1 MHVSALPKKCW
12 HHMTR
17 GLLHL
22 VVISGWTQTSL
33 TCWRFGVNWLRG
45 SSPFHAPETASQPP
59 FFFILQ
65 KHNSLNNIS
74 LLLCVANLNEA
85 ATFISSEHQNK
96 PAHCK
101 SSVASSVVQAVKSH
115 CVNEDTT
122 GVTQVF
128 VDKVNVSLGIYSWF
142 VIVPANEKFGQ
153 QFRQRQFKQGVQG
166 RQKNSLNSNSYALR
180 VSPWM

>member
-1 MHVSALPKKCW
+1 MFSSELFFFHLHFEDLLWKMSQFEWGWGFFFLVCKDTQLMHVSALPKKCW

-74 LLLCVANLNEA
+74 LLLCVANSIEA

-115 CVNEDTT
+115 RVNEDTT
-122 GVTQVF
+122 GFCRQ
-128 VDKVNVSLGIYSWF
+128 SQRLSWYLF
-142 VIVPANEKFGQ
+142 LICYC
-153 QFRQRQFKQGVQG
+153 
-166 RQKNSLNSNSYALR
+166 SC
-180 VSPWM
+180 